1 MAMLTLTDIFY
12 ARDGRQILD
21 KINLQVQAG
30 ESLSINGPS
39 GSGKSTILKIIA
51 QLLRQDSGQVTYQGK
66 AAQSYDYQ
74 SYRQDVSYCV
84 QNPVLFG
91 KSVQD
96 NFDFVAEVHQKA
108 LDQDR
113 LTMLKAALGLADL
126 TDDQGVET
134 LSGGERQRLAL
145 IRHLVFPSKILLLDE
160 VVSSLDEASA
170 QAVWQLILTEADR
183 WDMALLWVSHRPEDQ
198 DMADRS
204 LYLVDGHLQEGGSKS

>member
-1 MAMLTLTDIFY
+1 MLTLTDISY

-91 KSVQD
+91 KNVQD
-96 NFDFVAEVHQKA
+96 NFDFVAEAHHQKA

-113 LTMLKAALGLADL
+113 LAMLKAALGLADL

-145 IRHLVFPSKILLLDE
+145 IRHLVFPPKILLLDE

-170 QAVWQLILTEADR
+170 QAVWQLILAEADR
-183 WDMALLWVSHRPEDQ
+183 WGMALVWISHRPEDQ

>member
-1 MAMLTLTDIFY
+1 MLTLTDISY

-51 QLLRQDSGQVTYQGK
+51 QLLRQDSGQITYQGK
-66 AAQSYDYQ
+66 AAQNYDYQ

-96 NFDFVAEVHQKA
+96 NFDFVAEAHQKA

-113 LTMLKAALGLADL
+113 LAMLKAALGLADL

-134 LSGGERQRLAL
+134 LSGGERQRLDL
-145 IRHLVFPSKILLLDE
+145 IRHLVFPPKILLLDE

-170 QAVWQLILTEADR
+170 QAVWQLILAEADR
-183 WDMALLWVSHRPEDQ
+183 WGMALLWISHRPEDQ